1 VIFTLQLPHHA
12 HFLPATG
19 KSSKEE
25 FEKFLRSLYDLW
37 GGIPR
42 RLAEYCSSFR
52 QYGQEKA
59 LETSASE
66 FQSCMNT
73 LSMEIVSRGPAGY
86 HDILDEVGQRGESE
100 SSSKK
105 SAPPSWLVFPV
116 PIDSDK
122 FPYTSKTHRFCSH
135 RAEVDFLLHL
145 EQQEADAVR
154 KFCKQVFAVPGAAG
168 IAFERF
174 AHFVL
179 TRTEQNKFRWKQY
192 DNNGDCSPLTLP
204 KCKNQECEMEK
215 DLNEF
220 KAVIA
225 ECIRDGKCVVIDP
238 KSDQQDA
245 IDMFFV
251 VKLDSSWLVLAMQDT
266 ISKTHSFH
274 PVKILEYR
282 AAAQAAF
289 ESQGIDV
296 SDDFFRHVVVVPQ
309 ESPNN
314 PFRLE
319 GATMSKLA
327 SVKAVNVKCKE
338 IKLQPVVVEANWKSS
353 AAKAACAGAKLKNY
367 TKLKGDELLTAGA
380 EVLLLKE
387 AGKKVTELTWVLD
400 GFSNR

>member
-1 VIFTLQLPHHA
+1 MNSLSEDIIA
-12 HFLPATG
+12 HGPKITYSMLDQVG
-19 KSSKEE
+19 QKGEGDGSSK
-25 FEKFLRSLYDLW
+25 
-37 GGIPR
+37 
-42 RLAEYCSSFR
+42 
-52 QYGQEKA
+52 
-59 LETSASE
+59 
-66 FQSCMNT
+66 M
-73 LSMEIVSRGPAGY
+73 LS
-86 HDILDEVGQRGESE
+86 
-100 SSSKK
+100 
-105 SAPPSWLVFPV
+105 PPSWLVFPF

-122 FPYTSKTHRFCSH
+122 DPYRNKTYKFCSRH
-135 RAEVDFLLHL
+135 AELKFLKKL
-145 EQQEADAVR
+145 EDQDASAVR
-154 KFCKQVFAVPGAAG
+154 KFCRDVFRVPGPNG
-168 IAFERF
+168 IGFERF

-179 TRTEQNKFRWKQY
+179 TRTQQNKFRWKQY

-245 IDMFFV
+245 IDMFVV